1 MTRTLTYFLSHPIQY
16 QSPLLRRL
24 ALEDDLSFRVV
35 YDHDFSTRTYFDQG
49 FQSEVR
55 WDIPLREGYR
65 SDLLADVSVNK
76 VLRESDAVWFH
87 GWQSKHLRRILK
99 DAARRRKLTLMRGE
113 NWFGA
118 MPDGNGV
125 RRLVRR
131 AYHKSIFRYCSAFLT
146 IGQKNKEYYL
156 DHGVSQARLF
166 DMPYAVDN
174 HAFRQRANDTMIAEV
189 RQSLDVAPEQ
199 KIILYAGKLQRRK
212 NPHHLLEALKTV
224 SHVGAISPVLVFAGD
239 GEMRRELEVEASA
252 SPSIKFVGF
261 KNQTEMPAYYAAA
274 DVFVLPAEREPWGLA
289 INEAMASGTA
299 VVASDQCGA
308 AYDLITPETGR
319 IIEAGNM
326 GALASAISEILAR
339 SHEMGAA
346 AQAHVKLWDFEA
358 DVRGILSALEVT
370 V

>member
-1 MTRTLTYFLSHPIQY
+1 MTLNLTYFLSHPIQY

-35 YDHDFSTRTYFDQG
+35 YEHDFSTRTYFDQG

-55 WDIPLREGYR
+55 WGIPLREGYR
-65 SDLLADVSVNK
+65 SDLLTDVSVNE
-76 VLRESDAVWFH
+76 VLRDSDAVWFH
-87 GWQSKHLRRILK
+87 GWQSKLFRRILR
-99 DAARRRKLTLMRGE
+99 DASRRRKLTLMRGE

-118 MPDGNGV
+118 MPDGYGV
-125 RRLVRR
+125 RRLARR
-131 AYHKSIFRYCSAFLT
+131 AYHTSIFRYCSAFLT
-146 IGQKNKEYYL
+146 IGIKNKEYYL

-174 HAFRQRANDTMIAEV
+174 QMFLQRASNTIIAEV
-189 RQSLDVAPEQ
+189 RQSLDVTPEQ
-199 KIILYAGKLQRRK
+199 KMILYAGKLQRRK
-212 NPHHLLEALKTV
+212 NPHHLLEALKTI
-224 SHVGAISPVLVFAGD
+224 SHNAATPAVLVFAGD
-239 GEMRRELEVEASA
+239 GEMRRELEVEAAA
-252 SPSIKFVGF
+252 SPWIKFVGF
-261 KNQTEMPAYYAAA
+261 KNQTEMATYYAAA

-319 IIEAGNM
+319 MTEAGNM
-326 GALASAISEILAR
+326 DALAGAISEILPR
-339 SHEMGAA
+339 SKEMGTA

-358 DVRGILSALEVT
+358 DVRGILSALEALV
-370 V
+370 